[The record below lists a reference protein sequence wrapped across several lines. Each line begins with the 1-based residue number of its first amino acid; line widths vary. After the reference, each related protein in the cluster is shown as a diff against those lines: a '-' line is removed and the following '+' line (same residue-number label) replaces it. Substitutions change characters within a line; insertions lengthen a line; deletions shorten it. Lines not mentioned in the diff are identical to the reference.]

1 MAPWVLWNAP
11 ELFQNVLKVLWSVLE
26 ELQNVPLAIGTSLEI
41 KGGQI
46 EDQVNV
52 DGAPWGVQPAVDEE
66 QAEENLD
73 VKDADVMDAV
83 DDLESWK
90 DLSEDDCQ

>member
-1 MAPWVLWNAP
+1 
-11 ELFQNVLKVLWSVLE
+11 
-26 ELQNVPLAIGTSLEI
+26 LAIGTSLEI
-41 KGGQI
+41 KDGQI
-46 EDQVNV
+46 VDQVNV
-52 DGAPWGVQPAVDEE
+52 DDAPWGVQPAVDEE